1 MKKLIFLLIV
11 LGGGYFVYTKL
22 PQSADYLHGTWK
34 VVQDPDNPNSK
45 ETFRM
50 TKDGEFIFSDGFT
63 CLYAHVVAD
72 EVTVACKLENGEV
85 REMEFSLSADKK
97 TLTNPS
103 GTTYRRM

>member
-1 MKKLIFLLIV
+1 MKKLIFLLII

-34 VVQDPDNPNSK
+34 VVQDPDDPNSR
-45 ETFRM
+45 ETFQM

-72 EVTVACKLENGEV
+72 EVMVACKTKDGEV
-85 REMEFSLSADKK
+85 REFGLSLSPDKK
-97 TLTNPS
+97 TLTNSS
-103 GTTYRRM
+103 GAAYRRI